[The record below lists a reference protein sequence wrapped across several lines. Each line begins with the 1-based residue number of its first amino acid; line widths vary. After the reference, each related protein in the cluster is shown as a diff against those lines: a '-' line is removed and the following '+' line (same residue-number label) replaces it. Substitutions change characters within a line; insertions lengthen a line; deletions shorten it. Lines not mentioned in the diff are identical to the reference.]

1 MVSTNEIE
9 DIYPL
14 TTTQRGMLFH
24 SLYAPQ
30 SGVYFQQE
38 GFFLQG
44 DMDVAAFVRAWEH
57 VVARHPILRTAV
69 VWEGVDEP
77 MQVVLRQV
85 RLPPDEQQERLAHF
99 LHDDRV
105 RGFDMAVAPLMR
117 LALIRLADN
126 DYQFIWG
133 RHH

>member
-1 MVSTNEIE
+1 MVSNEIE

-69 VWEGVDEP
+69 VWEGIDEP
-77 MQVVLRQV
+77 MQVVLRRV
-85 RLPPDEQQERLAHF
+85 RLPLDQHDWRDLPLDEQQ
-99 LHDDRV
+99 
-105 RGFDMAVAPLMR
+105 
-117 LALIRLADN
+117 
-126 DYQFIWG
+126 
-133 RHH
+133 